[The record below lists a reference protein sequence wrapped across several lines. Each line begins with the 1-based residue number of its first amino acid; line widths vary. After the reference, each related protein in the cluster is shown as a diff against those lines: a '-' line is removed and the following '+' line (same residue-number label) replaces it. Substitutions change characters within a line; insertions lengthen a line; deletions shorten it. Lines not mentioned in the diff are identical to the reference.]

1 VVFYDHFPRGF
12 ALPVSSFM
20 RQFLDYFHLQPHH
33 IGANAMMV
41 LSAFA
46 TLCEAYLGIWP
57 NIELFRRLI
66 FFKTQTADT
75 VPVTCGTASFYAR
88 KSASFPGIKGKESC
102 KKWQRSFFYV
112 KNLKGGEDHVNLPPF
127 VAGGPERENWSAAPP
142 RLSPDM
148 EKILQRVATLQAEGG
163 LEPTDLLLAF
173 LVARVSPLQR
183 RPHKMCFLGSTR
195 DPTRH
200 SSKAL
205 SALEVARKANRIADV
220 KLQASWTWGLEPHD
234 RDNPIAEVSSSV
246 PASNL
251 SLLCNSGLLTSGRL
265 VQAELVR
272 SAGGG
277 EFDSAPGW
285 LRRR

>member
-12 ALPVSSFM
+12 ALPASSFM
-20 RQFLDYFHLQPHH
+20 RQFLDHFHLQPHH

-57 NIELFRRLI
+57 NVELFRRLI
-66 FFKTQTADT
+66 YFKTQMAET
-75 VPVTCGTASFYAR
+75 VLVICGTASFYAR
-88 KSASFPGIKGKESC
+88 KTADFPGIKGKESC

-112 KNLKGGEDHVNLPPF
+112 KNLKEGKDHINLPPF
-127 VAGGPERENWSAAPP
+127 VAGGPERDNWSAALP

-148 EKILQRVATLQAEGG
+148 EEILLRITTLQTEGG

-183 RPHKMCFLGSTR
+183 RSHKMCFLGSAR
-195 DPTRH
+195 DPTRY
-200 SSKAL
+200 SSKSL

-234 RDNPIAEVSSSV
+234 RDNPIVEVSSSDLAPV
-246 PASNL
+246 
-251 SLLCNSGLLTSGRL
+251 LLPLCDSDLLTSIYL
-265 VQAELVR
+265 VRAELVCP
-272 SAGGG
+272 AGGG
-277 EFDSAPGW
+277 EFDPAPSR
-285 LRRR
+285 LSR